1 MNNLEQ
7 KVRAPRS
14 LPRIA
19 LLLLAVLTGVIAGV
33 GALIFRGLIALVH
46 NGLFLGTFSLS
57 YDANQHTP
65 NSPWGAAVILVP
77 VLGALVVTFLVTK
90 FAPEAKGHGVPEV
103 MDAVYYGKGIIRPVV
118 ALFKA
123 LASAFCIGTGGSV
136 GREGPIAQIGSA
148 FGSTMSQL
156 FPMTAKQRITL
167 IAAGAGGGI
176 AATFNTPIGGLLFAI
191 ELLMHEVS
199 VSTLVPVALATVT
212 ATYIGQLFFGVHPA
226 FVIPALEQHYFSVVS
241 PWLLFYYA
249 ILGLCMGGLA
259 TLYIRSLY
267 TFEDLFGDYSRRHP
281 YLCHAGGMLAVGVLF
296 YGVMQVT
303 GHYYIDG
310 VGYSAIQDALSGQMQ
325 AVGLMAA
332 LFVLKLL
339 ATCLTLG
346 SGGSGGIFSPALF
359 LGATAG
365 CGFGLLCQHLLP
377 GMAIS
382 PAAFAV
388 AGMAGMVGGATGAP
402 MTAIVMIFEMTLDYN
417 VILPITIT
425 VALSYGLRTLL
436 LEESIYTL
444 KLVRRGHYMPAG
456 LQVNLLHIRSSHDVM
471 RSEVRSIEADADLAQ
486 LRQLAVSNP
495 EERWFLVVDQG
506 RVVGVISRDGEW
518 TGLEESDLHYQPVAA
533 HVRQDFIFAAEN
545 EKLAD
550 LVERMHH
557 PHSSVAVVLGAGRHA
572 ASAEAVIGLITW
584 EHIAEVLEES
594 ADLFSEYRERRTSRF
609 AQE

>member
-1 MNNLEQ
+1 MSNLTPQ
-7 KVRAPRS
+7 KRAPRP
-14 LPRIA
+14 LPRFA
-19 LLLLAVLTGVIAGV
+19 LLLLAVLTGVIAGL
-33 GALIFRGLIALVH
+33 GALLFRGLIALVH

-65 NSPWGAAVILVP
+65 ISPWGPAVVLVP
-77 VLGALVVTFLVTK
+77 VVGAVIVTFLVTK

-226 FVIPALEQHYFSVVS
+226 FVIPALEQPYFSIVS
-241 PWLLFYYA
+241 PWLLFYYGL
-249 ILGLCMGGLA
+249 LGLCMGGLA

-267 TFEDLFGDYSRRHP
+267 TAEDLFAGFSKRHP
-281 YLCHAGGMLAVGVLF
+281 YLCHAGGMLAVGVLM
-296 YGVMQVT
+296 YAIMRVT

-310 VGYSAIQDALSGQMQ
+310 VGYSTIESALSGQMQ
-325 AVGLMAA
+325 AVGLMVA

-365 CGFGLLCQHLLP
+365 GGFGVLCQHLLP
-377 GMAIS
+377 SMAIS

-402 MTAIVMIFEMTLDYN
+402 MTAIVMIFEMTLDYS

-425 VALSYGLRTLL
+425 VTLSFALRTLL
-436 LEESIYTL
+436 LRESIYTL
-444 KLVRRGHYMPAG
+444 KLVRRGHYMPAA
-456 LQVNLLHIRSSHDVM
+456 LQVNLLHIRSSKDVM
-471 RSEVRSIEADADLAQ
+471 QRDLVTVVQDADLRR
-486 LRQLAVSNP
+486 LRRIALQNP
-495 EERWFLVVDQG
+495 DQRWFLVVEKQK
-506 RVVGVISRDGEW
+506 VIGIVARDGAW
-518 TGLEESDLHYQPVAA
+518 TTLDSTDQEAQPVSVYMR
-533 HVRQDFIFAAEN
+533 HDFILTTEN

-550 LVERMHH
+550 LVERMHN
-557 PHSSVAVVLGAGRHA
+557 PHASVAVVLGGGGHA
-572 ASAEAVIGLITW
+572 TSVESVVGLVTW
-584 EHIAEVLEES
+584 EDIAEILEKS
-594 ADLFSEYRERRTSRF
+594 ADLFSEYRKP
-609 AQE
+609 

>member
-1 MNNLEQ
+1 MANTSQTATEHIS
-7 KVRAPRS
+7 RP
-14 LPRIA
+14 LPRIS
-19 LLLLAVLTGVIAGV
+19 LLLLAVLTGFIAGF

-65 NSPWGAAVILVP
+65 ASPWGAAVVFVP
-77 VLGALVVTFLVTK
+77 VLGALIVTFLVTR

-148 FGSTMSQL
+148 FGSTMSQV

-226 FVIPALEQHYFSVVS
+226 FVIPALEQPYFSALS
-241 PWLLFYYA
+241 PWVLLYYA
-249 ILGLCMGGLA
+249 ILGLGMGALA
-259 TLYIRSLY
+259 ALYIRSLY
-267 TFEDLFGDYSRRHP
+267 AFEDLFGDVSRRHP
-281 YLCHAGGMLAVGVLF
+281 YLCHAGGMFAVGVLM
-296 YGVMQVT
+296 YGIMLVT

-310 VGYSAIQDALSGQMQ
+310 VGYSAIEDALSGQLLAM
-325 AVGLMAA
+325 GLMAA
-332 LFVLKLL
+332 LFGAKLL

-359 LGATAG
+359 LGATGGGA
-365 CGFGLLCQHLLP
+365 FGVLCHQLFP

-402 MTAIVMIFEMTLDYN
+402 MTAIVMIFEMTLDYS

-425 VALSYGLRTLL
+425 VALSFGLRTLL
-436 LEESIYTL
+436 VKESIYTL
-444 KLVRRGHYMPAG
+444 KLVRRGHYMPAA
-456 LQVNLLHIRSSHDVM
+456 LQVNLLQIRSSRDVM
-471 RSEVRSIEADADLAQ
+471 QIGVARIDGNASLDQ
-486 LRQLAVSNP
+486 LRQLALASP
-495 EERWFLVVDQG
+495 AQRWFLVVE
-506 RVVGVISRDGEW
+506 REKVVGIIARDGAWANREN
-518 TGLEESDLHYQPVAA
+518 GGQDDQLVADYMR
-533 HVRQDFIFAAEN
+533 HDFIFAAEN
-545 EKLAD
+545 EKLTD

-557 PHSSVAVVLGAGRHA
+557 PHASVAVVLGRGGHA
-572 ASAEAVIGLITW
+572 ASEGAVVGLITW
-584 EHIAEVLEES
+584 EDIAEVLEES
-594 ADLFSEYRERRTSRF
+594 ADLFSEYREGGRK
-609 AQE
+609 

>member
-1 MNNLEQ
+1 MINVNQ
-7 KVRAPRS
+7 RAKAPETRP

-33 GALIFRGLIALVH
+33 GALLFRGLIALVH

-65 NSPWGAAVILVP
+65 LSPWGPAVVLVP

-148 FGSTMSQL
+148 FGSTMSQI

-226 FVIPALEQHYFSVVS
+226 FVIPALEQPYFSAVS
-241 PWLLFYYA
+241 PWLLLYYGL
-249 ILGLCMGGLA
+249 LGVCMGGLA

-267 TFEDLFGDYSRRHP
+267 RFEDLFSGYSKHHP
-281 YLCHAGGMLAVGVLF
+281 YLCHAGGMLAVGVLM
-296 YGVMQVT
+296 YGIMLVT

-325 AVGLMAA
+325 AMGLMVA
-332 LFVLKLL
+332 LFAVKLL

-365 CGFGLLCQHLLP
+365 GAFGVLCQHLLP

-402 MTAIVMIFEMTLDYN
+402 MTAIVMIFEMTLDYS
-417 VILPITIT
+417 VILPVTIT
-425 VALSYGLRTLL
+425 VALSFGLRTLL
-436 LEESIYTL
+436 LKESIYTL
-444 KLVRRGHYMPAG
+444 KLVRRGHYMPAA
-456 LQVNLLHIRSSHDVM
+456 LQVNLLHIRSSRDVM
-471 RSEVRSIEADADLAQ
+471 ESEVVGIDGKADLDQ
-486 LRQLAVSNP
+486 LRQLTVRHP
-495 EERWFLVVDQG
+495 EQRWFLVLDQEKA
-506 RVVGVISRDGEW
+506 VGIIARDGAW
-518 TGLEESDLHYQPVAA
+518 ANLEGRGKASQTVTDHMR
-533 HVRQDFIFAAEN
+533 HDFIFAAEN

-550 LVERMHH
+550 LVERMHN
-557 PHSSVAVVLGAGRHA
+557 PHASVAVVLGRGGHA
-572 ASAEAVIGLITW
+572 TSEEAVVGLITW
-584 EHIAEVLEES
+584 EDIAEVLEES
-594 ADLFSEYRERRTSRF
+594 ADLFSEYRERH
-609 AQE
+609 